1 MRQVD
6 RSKFDTA
13 VQPLKIRT
21 DLPPFDSAE
30 PRERVVKPRERS
42 SGFTRRVNDERLFL
56 LAQEQQAQRMIDI

>member
-1 MRQVD
+1 MQQLD
-6 RSKFDTA
+6 RPKPDTA
-13 VQPLKIRT
+13 VQSLKIRT

-42 SGFTRRVNDERLFL
+42 SGFVRRVNDERLFL

>member
-6 RSKFDTA
+6 RPTPDTA
-13 VQPLKIRT
+13 VQLLKIRT

-42 SGFTRRVNDERLFL
+42 SGFARRVNDERLFL